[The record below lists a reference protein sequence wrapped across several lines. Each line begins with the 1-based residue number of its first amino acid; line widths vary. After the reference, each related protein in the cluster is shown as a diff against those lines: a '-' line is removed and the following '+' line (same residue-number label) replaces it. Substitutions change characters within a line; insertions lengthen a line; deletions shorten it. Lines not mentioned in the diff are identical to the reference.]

1 MSLVMPKPDEAT
13 LLKSSSI
20 INGLKKIS
28 KHVLS
33 EEEEKAVY
41 ETDGLSIHRQKPI
54 AVVLPETTKEVSLI
68 LKYCYDNNV
77 KVVPRGAGTGLSG
90 SALPLEDSVLVVLG
104 KFNKILEIDFE
115 NRCVVTQPGVTNLS
129 ITGAVQHEGFYYA
142 PDPSSQMAC
151 SIGGNI
157 STNAGG
163 VHSLKY
169 GVTTNNV
176 LGVEMVLIDGTIIR
190 LGGKNLDA
198 EGMIC

>member
-68 LKYCYDNNV
+68 LKYCYDIIPESFEANQKTYHPARNN
-77 KVVPRGAGTGLSG
+77 G
-90 SALPLEDSVLVVLG
+90 
-104 KFNKILEIDFE
+104 
-115 NRCVVTQPGVTNLS
+115 
-129 ITGAVQHEGFYYA
+129 
-142 PDPSSQMAC
+142 
-151 SIGGNI
+151 
-157 STNAGG
+157 
-163 VHSLKY
+163 
-169 GVTTNNV
+169 
-176 LGVEMVLIDGTIIR
+176 
-190 LGGKNLDA
+190 
-198 EGMIC
+198 